1 MHINHFLLRKLNF
14 FQTCINILK
23 LWCSFAVVPTSTCR
37 LLCSSCVS
45 GSWATWTG
53 TELSPSPSS
62 ARPSIWSWRA
72 RTATHCRRA
81 SPPRCGQ
88 SSCCREA
95 TQQTHRRWEEA
106 RNNQLPFTLH
116 LILICF
122 FMYLRPECRASDR
135 VRESW
140 SDACSEGRPNSLM
153 TWKWRLLFLCLQGA
167 PVSCWWR
174 QLQLVP
180 REFFFFFLKSS
191 QQQLSSTFAWQR
203 YHINLT
209 LHNGLFIYNFFSV
222 CAHIHLF
229 LYTSLFN
236 LKEHVSV
243 LERLQPSLA
252 TISQDLKEETSN
264 KGKQRFIIMI
274 IISRC

>member
-1 MHINHFLLRKLNF
+1 MKVKAALFVPAGGTGELLMKAAA
-14 FQTCINILK
+14 TCSK
-23 LWCSFAVVPTSTCR
+23 
-37 LLCSSCVS
+37 
-45 GSWATWTG
+45 
-53 TELSPSPSS
+53 
-62 ARPSIWSWRA
+62 
-72 RTATHCRRA
+72 
-81 SPPRCGQ
+81 
-88 SSCCREA
+88 
-95 TQQTHRRWEEA
+95 
-106 RNNQLPFTLH
+106 
-116 LILICF
+116 
-122 FMYLRPECRASDR
+122 R
-135 VRESW
+135 V
-140 SDACSEGRPNSLM
+140 
-153 TWKWRLLFLCLQGA
+153 
-167 PVSCWWR
+167 
-174 QLQLVP
+174 
-180 REFFFFFLKSS
+180 FFFFLKSS

-252 TISQDLKEETSN
+252 TISQDLKEETAN